1 MLDFFGGI
9 RKSDDVCINIYP
21 TLYAF
26 LYFPQQ
32 RFCFAGLPTAQV
44 KHFVAFRN
52 NTNKAG
58 VGVCK
63 QHDAQ
68 IVVGY
73 EVAQPRLSC
82 LKPVGTVL
90 YRGQAAFQAKLFDV
104 FVRNVCAIQAVDFQ
118 LISVKRELYV
128 ATAMKGNG
136 HDSHQFEKKDDGNGD
151 YEHCAFLYGTGLARF
166 AFLAVCKQQAKR
178 NGQRNEQRVKQ

>member
-32 RFCFAGLPTAQV
+32 RFCLVGLLTAQV

-58 VGVCK
+58 V
-63 QHDAQ
+63 
-68 IVVGY
+68 
-73 EVAQPRLSC
+73 
-82 LKPVGTVL
+82 
-90 YRGQAAFQAKLFDV
+90 
-104 FVRNVCAIQAVDFQ
+104 
-118 LISVKRELYV
+118 
-128 ATAMKGNG
+128 
-136 HDSHQFEKKDDGNGD
+136 
-151 YEHCAFLYGTGLARF
+151 
-166 AFLAVCKQQAKR
+166 
-178 NGQRNEQRVKQ
+178 